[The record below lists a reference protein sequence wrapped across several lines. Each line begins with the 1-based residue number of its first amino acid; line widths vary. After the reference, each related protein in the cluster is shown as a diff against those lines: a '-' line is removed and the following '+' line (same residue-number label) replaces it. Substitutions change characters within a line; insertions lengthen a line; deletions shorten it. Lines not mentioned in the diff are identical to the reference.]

1 MANGIY
7 PHWIERKMERGGR
20 PILPDI
26 NVRAHFSVSN
36 SVSHSLQ
43 LDEADE
49 GNVYV
54 CFRRREIKPIRKTR
68 RMETTS
74 IDKLTRLS
82 IEFQS
87 ALELAT
93 KAIEREETKK
103 AMCDADQGIW
113 TLRSRMIAIT
123 NKFPD
128 LRNEEDDKWL
138 VDKEK
143 VKKTKTIDALYVSF
157 FPFLSYGC

>member
-1 MANGIY
+1 
-7 PHWIERKMERGGR
+7 MERGGR
-20 PILPDI
+20 PIIPDV
-26 NVRAHFSVSN
+26 NVCIHISPFGTISN
-36 SVSHSLQ
+36 ELQ
-43 LDEADE
+43 LDESDE

-54 CFRRREIKPIRKTR
+54 CFRRREVKPIRKTR

-87 ALELAT
+87 ALELAN

-143 VKKTKTIDALYVSF
+143 VKKPKQSIDTLYA
-157 FPFLSYGC
+157 FLHILYSNKDY